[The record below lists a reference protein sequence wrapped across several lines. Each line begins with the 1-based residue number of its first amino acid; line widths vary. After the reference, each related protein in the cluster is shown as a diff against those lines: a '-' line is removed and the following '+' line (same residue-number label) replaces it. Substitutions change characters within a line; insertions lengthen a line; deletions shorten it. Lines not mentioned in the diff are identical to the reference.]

1 MAQRG
6 RKPKSIATKV
16 AAGNPGKRPLT
27 TLVPAPKAGDM
38 LCPQAVARSERALAY
53 WAMFLSNAAPG
64 HLSPIDA
71 PLLGRLCMCL
81 AYADEA
87 NEKIEVTGMMVKA
100 PNTGMPIQSPYL
112 AVMNRQTETC
122 PAGSP
127 HAAWCTSPASGF
139 SAISRQP
146 GRGKAPGRSDRS
158 WQNGP

>member
-6 RKPKSIATKV
+6 RKPKSVAAKV

-100 PNTGMPIQSPYL
+100 PNTGLPIQSPYL
-112 AVMNRQTETC
+112 AVMNRQTELARKLSAELALP
-122 PAGSP
+122 PAQRNRMGP
-127 HAAWCTSPASGF
+127 HGAGDGTPSAWDALEGL
-139 SAISRQP
+139 R
-146 GRGKAPGRSDRS
+146 
-158 WQNGP
+158 